1 MGKAIKGITIEI
13 EGRSSGLVRSLKEV
27 DSEIQKT
34 KNGLKEVEKALKLD
48 PKNLDLLKAKQNLL
62 NDEIKQ
68 TEEKLRLEREAAEK
82 AAEALAQ
89 GTITQGEYDTLQAEI
104 VQTEQALEQLHNEA
118 NKNETMMSGIKSFS
132 ESMTEAGE
140 KITSVGD
147 KIKGLG
153 ESVNAVS
160 QQAQNFLRST
170 TAAAQELDGA
180 LDNIARGTG
189 ATGTQLANMEEIAHE
204 LFTTMPTDMNTVSN
218 AIAGVN
224 TRFKLTDDELK
235 NTTREFLKFS
245 SVTGADVTNAINT
258 TSSALNTWGMEAS
271 DVTGYL
277 DLLVKVSQNTGA
289 NVDTLNNAIT
299 ANAYQ
304 FQQMGFSIEDAAYFL
319 GQVDQSGAEVSQVM
333 GGLNKALKNATNDG
347 LSLDDAL
354 DQLQKSLAD
363 NTDETEALNLAY
375 DLFGAKSGPAILQA
389 VRSGQV
395 SFEALG
401 STMTDVEGALD
412 STYNTTIDGSEQVQI
427 AMNSV
432 KDASAEFGAEV
443 LEDLAPALV
452 MLAEDIHSAT
462 EWWKSLDDST
472 QNNIVGAV
480 AVVAA
485 LGPVITTIGTVIS
498 SVGSLV
504 TTIGTISGTAAGGT
518 AAIGGLGAGAGAA
531 AAGPI
536 ALLIA
541 AIGLF
546 AYAMYDVYQKR
557 DAWQWGFEQLWI
569 KIKEGFEALK
579 NAFLAGVD
587 WIKSKFEEWKNAGET
602 VRTAMTNVWND
613 VKNGFLNLKNSATT
627 WGKDLIDNFTSGI
640 RSKVDSVK
648 NTVSNVA
655 QTVRDYLGFSEPK
668 EGPLSNFHTYSP
680 DMIDLWNEGINKN
693 LSAVSA
699 TASDMASVV
708 AGNVAPDYSGQ
719 LSTISGA
726 LAGGSQ
732 IVVPVYI
739 GTEKLD
745 TVIAQSSQ
753 RMSFIGGGH

>member
-13 EGRSSGLVRSLKEV
+13 EGKSSGLVRSLKEV

-118 NKNETMMSGIKSFS
+118 DKNESMISGIKSFS
-132 ESMTEAGE
+132 ERWTEAGE
-140 KITSVGD
+140 KITSVGE
-147 KIKGLG
+147 KIKGIG

-160 QQAQNFLRST
+160 QKAQDFLRST
-170 TAAAQELDGA
+170 TQAAQELDGA

-189 ATGTQLANMEEIAHE
+189 ATGAELANMEGLAHDI
-204 LFTTMPTDMNTVSN
+204 FTSMPVDMADVTS
-218 AIAGVN
+218 AIAQVN
-224 TRFKLTDDELK
+224 TRFKATDDELDSLS
-235 NTTREFLKFS
+235 RAFLKFS
-245 SVTGADVTNAINT
+245 NVTGADVTSAINT
-258 TSSALNTWGMEAS
+258 TSSAMNTWGLDISQTE
-271 DVTGYL
+271 DYL
-277 DLLVKVSQNTGA
+277 DLLVKTSQDTGIS
-289 NVDTLNNAIT
+289 VDTLNSAIGENAI
-299 ANAYQ
+299 Q
-304 FQQMGFSIEDAAYFL
+304 FQEMGFSIVDSANFL
-319 GQVDQSGAEVSQVM
+319 GQIDQSGAEVSQVM
-333 GGLNKALKNATNDG
+333 SGLTKALKNATDEG
-347 LSLDDAL
+347 IPLEEAL
-354 DQLQKSLAD
+354 ANLQDTMSD
-363 NTDETEALNLAY
+363 NENETEALSAAY
-375 DLFGAKSGPAILQA
+375 DLFGSRSGAAIYQA
-389 VRSGQV
+389 CRSGQLN
-395 SFEALG
+395 FEALG
-401 STMTDVEGALD
+401 ATMEETSGTLD

-443 LEDLAPALV
+443 LEDLAPALIQ
-452 MLAEDIHSAT
+452 LSSDIHEAT
-462 EWWKSLDDST
+462 EWWKGLDDQT
-472 QNNIVGAV
+472 KNNIVGFV
-480 AVVAA
+480 AVIAA
-485 LGPVITTIGTVIS
+485 LGPVITTIGTVIT

-546 AYAMYDVYQKR
+546 AYAMYDVYEKR
-557 DAWQWGFEQLWI
+557 EAWKWGFEQLWNGI
-569 KIKEGFEALK
+569 KDGFENLK
-579 NAFLAGVD
+579 NKFTEGVEA
-587 WIKSKFEEWKNAGET
+587 IKLKFEEWKKTGET
-602 VRTAMTNVWND
+602 VKASMTNVWND
-613 VKNGFLNLKNSATT
+613 IKNGFLNLKNSAMT

-640 RSKVDSVK
+640 RSKIDSVK
-648 NTVSNVA
+648 NTVNNVA

-668 EGPLSNFHTYSP
+668 KGELSNFHTYSP

-693 LSAVSA
+693 LPSVA
-699 TASDMASVV
+699 TSASDMASVV
-708 AGNVAPDYSGQ
+708 AGGVSPDYSGQ
-719 LSTISGA
+719 LSNISSLLSTSG
-726 LAGGSQ
+726 Q
-732 IVVPVYI
+732 VVIPVYI

-753 RMSFIGGGH
+753 RMSFIGGGR

>member
-13 EGRSSGLVRSLKEV
+13 EGKSSGLVRSLKEV

-118 NKNETMMSGIKSFS
+118 DKNESMISGIKSFS
-132 ESMTEAGE
+132 ERWTEAGE
-140 KITSVGD
+140 KITSVGE
-147 KIKGLG
+147 KIKGIG
-153 ESVNAVS
+153 DSVNAVS
-160 QQAQNFLRST
+160 QKAQDFLRST
-170 TAAAQELDGA
+170 TQAAQELDGA

-189 ATGTQLANMEEIAHE
+189 ATGAELANMEELAHDM
-204 LFTTMPTDMNTVSN
+204 FTSMPTDMDTVTK
-218 AIAGVN
+218 AISGVN
-224 TRFKLTDDELK
+224 TRFKVTGDDLEDLS
-235 NTTREFLKFS
+235 RQFVKFS
-245 SVTGADVTNAINT
+245 NVTGADVTNAINT
-258 TSSALNTWGMEAS
+258 TSSAMNTWGMEAS
-271 DVTGYL
+271 DASGYL

-289 NVDTLNNAIT
+289 TVDTLNSSIT
-299 ANAYQ
+299 ANAFQ
-304 FQQMGFSIEDAAYFL
+304 FQEMGFSIEDAAFFL
-319 GQVDQSGAEVSQVM
+319 GQIDQSGAEVNQVM
-333 GGLNKALKNATNDG
+333 GGLNKALKNATSDG
-347 LSLDDAL
+347 LTLDEAL
-354 DQLQKSLAD
+354 SQLQDSLA
-363 NTDETEALNLAY
+363 NSTDETEALNLAY

-443 LEDLAPALV
+443 LEDLAPALIQ
-452 MLAEDIHSAT
+452 LSSDIHEAT
-462 EWWKSLDDST
+462 EWWKGLDDQT
-472 QNNIVGAV
+472 KNNIVGFV
-480 AVVAA
+480 AVIAA
-485 LGPVITTIGTVIS
+485 LGPVITTIGTVITS
-498 SVGSLV
+498 IGSLV

-546 AYAMYDVYQKR
+546 AYAMHDVYEKR
-557 DAWQWGFEQLWI
+557 EAWQWGFEQLWN

-579 NAFLAGVD
+579 TGFLNGVEA
-587 WIKSKFEEWKNAGET
+587 IKAKFEEWKAMGET
-602 VRTAMTNVWND
+602 VKSSMTNVWND
-613 VKNGFLNLKNSATT
+613 IKNGFLNLKNSAMT

-640 RSKVDSVK
+640 RSKIDSVK

-693 LSAVSA
+693 LPSVA
-699 TASDMASVV
+699 TSASDMASVV
-708 AGNVAPDYSGQ
+708 AGGVSPDYSGQ
-719 LSTISGA
+719 LSNISSLLSTSG
-726 LAGGSQ
+726 Q
-732 IVVPVYI
+732 VVIPVYI

-753 RMSFIGGGH
+753 RMSFIGGGR